1 PGHGG
6 SRLSRDTQT
15 SLSPDTS
22 SSVFWAIPWASS
34 QWDVPGSPP
43 EGGVQEPSGGVTGR
57 CSCSGCFLLSAIT
70 RSRSRNLEGG
80 VSLLSLPA
88 CPSAVRSPHGDT
100 KPLLTCPLSNTA
112 CSAEGLPLKDH
123 KQTTSAL

>member
-1 PGHGG
+1 ML
-6 SRLSRDTQT
+6 LSY
-15 SLSPDTS
+15 P
-22 SSVFWAIPWASS
+22 
-34 QWDVPGSPP
+34 QWLCARFLCLCCVSFLL
-43 EGGVQEPSGGVTGR
+43 QGVTGR
-57 CSCSGCFLLSAIT
+57 CSCSRCFLLSAIT

-88 CPSAVRSPHGDT
+88 CPSAVRSPRGNT

-123 KQTTSAL
+123 KQRTSAL